1 MVTPSSGLAVSP
13 PSCGIL
19 KFVHLTDARSHLNR
33 HALTGD
39 PVNQGENGSLIR
51 ENPYFLC

>member
-39 PVNQGENGSLIR
+39 PVNQGENGSL
-51 ENPYFLC
+51 